1 MTFGDRI
8 GNLRKEKGMSLEA
21 LAEALEVPVEDL
33 REWEQDKALPG
44 YGDRLKL
51 CGYFHVTTAYLEGRE
66 EESRPVHQG
75 RFSKAEI
82 IFILDGAL
90 FLLCF
95 LLAPVF
101 QWANSSLFGEC
112 FSDPINYLR
121 EFPLNILFYLACAI
135 LVVQVGKII
144 YEKTKGSK

>member
-1 MTFGDRI
+1 MTLGHRI
-8 GNLRKEKGMSLEA
+8 ANLRKEKGMSLET
-21 LAEALEVPVEDL
+21 LAEALEVSVDDL
-33 REWEQDKALPG
+33 REWEQDRALPS

-51 CGYFHVTTAYLEGRE
+51 CGYFHTTMAYLVGGEGE
-66 EESRPVHQG
+66 GPVHQG
-75 RFSKAEI
+75 RFSKREI

-101 QWANSSLFGEC
+101 QWANSSLFGQC
-112 FSDPINYLR
+112 FSDPINYLW

-135 LVVQVGKII
+135 LAVQVGKII
-144 YEKTKGSK
+144 YEKTKGSR